1 MHKPLTSLAYTHT
14 RFGDQRVKLG
24 KHVVVMWHR
33 LGEKKANFIPGLIG
47 PYLEI
52 TLLKSRQLR
61 TIALP
66 VVVDMMS
73 CEQQASGNFK
83 RVNDLSLS
91 LSLSLLSYPLINIVI
106 PVHRLRR
113 RYLIKLMIFFLT

>member
-1 MHKPLTSLAYTHT
+1 M
-14 RFGDQRVKLG
+14 KLG

-33 LGEKKANFIPGLIG
+33 LGEKKANFIPALIG
-47 PYLEI
+47 PYLQI

-83 RVNDLSLS
+83 RVSSLS
-91 LSLSLLSYPLINIVI
+91 LSLSAAIN
-106 PVHRLRR
+106 
-113 RYLIKLMIFFLT
+113 FFV